1 MQENKVLATVNGK
14 EITQQDVYDF
24 LRQLP
29 PETMNQFSTP
39 EGINRITEEL
49 VNQELMYLDAVESGL
64 NEEEDF
70 IKQVEKA
77 KVNILKQYAMN
88 KLLRDVK
95 VSEEEMVDFYNKE
108 KESFMEPERV
118 RASHILVDTE
128 EMALQILEEINK
140 GLSFEEAAR
149 EYSSCPSKDVGGDLG
164 AFTTGKMVP
173 EFENAAFSM
182 EEGEISQPVKTQF
195 GYHLIKLVS
204 KKEASIVP
212 YENMKDQIERYLL
225 NLKQQEKYSKT
236 TDTLKEKYEV
246 KLYV

>member
-164 AFTTGKMVP
+164 AFTKGKMVP